1 MQGPTGAFDYRTRE
15 PAAPLRSMVELLW
28 YARGTIGYR
37 RERIAPTGSTVALIV
52 LGDAIVE
59 RADDGRGPEVRS
71 DVGLLIGPHDRP
83 IVNEPTGETH
93 ALGIV
98 CTPVGCEATLDIAPG
113 RIRGRVVPL
122 GDHWPDATAL
132 RERLLGMADPDR
144 MLDLVEEHLG
154 TVAGP
159 MTPRL
164 ARAARAVAL
173 LEADPTLPVARIASM
188 LGVSHGYLDREF
200 RHSVGMGPRALARL
214 LRVRRLLEGLDVR
227 SDIDWAD
234 QAASL
239 GWVDQAHLIRDFRRH
254 TGVTPT
260 RYVRAQLA
268 SLAESDLA
276 GAAGLVPDPAA

>member
-1 MQGPTGAFDYRTRE
+1 MAGAFDYRTRG
-15 PAAPLRSMVELLW
+15 PAPSLRPMVELLW

-52 LGDAIVE
+52 LGDPIIE

-93 ALGIV
+93 AIGIV
-98 CTPVGCEATLDIAPG
+98 CTPIGCDPALGIAPT
-113 RIRGRVVPL
+113 RVRGRVVPL
-122 GDHWPDATAL
+122 GEHWPSATGL
-132 RERLLGMADPDR
+132 RERLLRMDDPTG
-144 MLDLVEEHLG
+144 MLDVVESHLVAS
-154 TVAGP
+154 AGP

-164 ARAARAVAL
+164 ERMARAVAL
-173 LEADPTLPVARIASM
+173 LEADPTTAVARIAATV
-188 LGVSHGYLDREF
+188 GVSHGYLDREF
-200 RHSVGMGPRALARL
+200 RRSVGMGPRALARL

-227 SDIDWAD
+227 GDIDWAGE
-234 QAASL
+234 AAAL
-239 GWVDQAHLIRDFRRH
+239 GWADQAHLIRDFRRH

-268 SLAESDLA
+268 ALAADGLA
-276 GAAGLVPDPAA
+276 GAAGFVPDPPG